1 MGRIC
6 RTHGRDEK
14 CIPEGMR
21 PLGGRRWKDN
31 IKMELEQT
39 RREGMD
45 WIELAQKTVQWRDLL
60 STVMKLRV
68 P

>member
-6 RTHGRDEK
+6 STHGRDEK

-31 IKMELEQT
+31 IKMELEVI
-39 RREGMD
+39 GCG
-45 WIELAQKTVQWRDLL
+45 LV
-60 STVMKLRV
+60 STGSV
-68 P
+68 